1 MSLVAKSYCTSL
13 STHHLHSEVSWKI
26 QSKSRPESTWE
37 PAAGW
42 PLKICHRHALSY
54 LTVSYFCWDFWQKL
68 IKFKHDKFFKKNL
81 KYKHLLVKAR
91 KVGKESFIIN
101 DGNRFLFLSPKITL
115 FPHDSKS
122 LGNLRYFTLVASL
135 SRSPLSP
142 LMFLAGIQ
150 IYRYHNLTVRSDKVK
165 Q

>member
-81 KYKHLLVKAR
+81 KYKHLLAKAR
-91 KVGKESFIIN
+91 KVGKESFTYQW
-101 DGNRFLFLSPKITL
+101 LQSVSLSFSENNPIPSWLKVSGQLEIFHPSCITL
-115 FPHDSKS
+115 QI
-122 LGNLRYFTLVASL
+122 ASL
-135 SRSPLSP
+135 SSDVSRWNTDL
-142 LMFLAGIQ
+142 Q
-150 IYRYHNLTVRSDKVK
+150 IS
-165 Q
+165 